1 MPFRLRILVLTFSF
15 FVAVGCSR
23 ERAALSGLTAPE
35 ESEGVK
41 RAPFTIRENEHLK
54 FSIRWLGFEFGTAE
68 VRTEKMEQIRGRDAY
83 HISVHVR
90 SNKLIDLVY
99 PVRDEHHSYIDVEH
113 FHSLRYEKILREG
126 RYRAD
131 EVMEFDQD
139 RHTATYYSRLNGTKK
154 QMFIP
159 KHVQDQLSAAYW
171 LRVQAMKP
179 GESVYIPVNTDE
191 RNWNLEVRVLRS
203 VKKEITGLGTFDAL
217 EIEPRAQ
224 FQGMFVRRGKFWGW
238 MSVDE
243 KRLPLTMRSKIP
255 VLGSVSITLVSYEPR

>member
-1 MPFRLRILVLTFSF
+1 MLLRLWLLVFAFFFLTLG
-15 FVAVGCSR
+15 GCKTAQT
-23 ERAALSGLTAPE
+23 ELIELTPE
-35 ESEGVK
+35 ESKVVPQ
-41 RAPFTIRENEHLK
+41 APFTIREGERLH
-54 FSIRWLGFEFGTAE
+54 FSIQWLGFEFGTAD
-68 VRTEKMEQIRGRDAY
+68 VRAEGIEQIRGRDAY

-131 EVMEFDQD
+131 EVMEFDQES
-139 RHTATYYSRLNGTKK
+139 HTAIYHSRLNGTKK

-159 KHVQDQLSAAYW
+159 KNVQDQLSAAYW

-179 GESVYIPVNTDE
+179 GESVYIPVNADE
-191 RNWNLEVRVLRS
+191 QNWNLEVRVVRA
-203 VKKEITGLGTFDAL
+203 VKKEISKLGTFEAI

-224 FQGMFVRRGKFWGW
+224 FQGMFVRRGKFLGW
-238 MSVDE
+238 MSMDE
-243 KRLPLTMRSKIP
+243 KRLPLLMKSKIP
-255 VLGSVSITLVSYEPR
+255 VLGSVSIMLVSYEPH